1 MTAREQLLSYLQSV
15 EARLRAAAAARG
27 AAVTAAAALA
37 ATVVAVLGANAFTF
51 SAPSVTAARF
61 AVFLAV
67 ALAFALGLAIP
78 LVRLSNRSAA
88 RAAERRFPDFQERLL
103 TFAEKGGA
111 GRSNPFL
118 ELLAADTLGATHRA
132 EPAHVVR
139 SGLIAACTAAGA
151 GALAALVWLI
161 ASGPGF
167 LGHGASLVWAGTP
180 RDEQPYYRILI
191 EPGDRRVRRSASQV
205 ITARLIGFQAER
217 VRLLARYRG
226 TSKWEEAPML
236 PQEDA
241 GVYRYLF
248 AAVPETLDY
257 YVHAGSLRS
266 MTHTLTVVD
275 LPVVRRLRV
284 TYRFP
289 GWTGLAEAVEDPGGD
304 LRAAAGTE
312 AEIAVETDRPLHRG
326 ALVLEGGA
334 GAPLEERAGNWSAG
348 RLKIDKDGSYFIAV
362 HEQGEIVRLTDDYFI
377 EAGSDAPPSVRIL
390 RPGRDTRAS
399 PIEEVTVAVEAG
411 DDFGL
416 REMNLHYSVNGGPE
430 QTVALLARA
439 GPKQAAARTVIG
451 LEDFRLVPGD
461 VVALYA
467 SARDAHTLSRTDVFF
482 IEAQPFERE
491 YSQSQIAGGAAAG
504 DDQGRI
510 SQRQKEIIAATWNQL
525 RQTPSG
531 SGAADAARFLAGV
544 QTRLA
549 EQARSLAARMRRRL
563 LTGANEE
570 LRSFA
575 DDMER
580 AAEAMRPASERLRA
594 IEWRE
599 ALPHEQ
605 KALQYLLRA
614 EAVFRQIRMA
624 FGASQGGP
632 GSLGR
637 DLESLFD
644 LEMDTEKNQY
654 ESGQQELSGD
664 RGSKELEEA
673 LRKLEELARQQQE
686 LAERRRS
693 PQQPFDQRWQQET
706 LRRQAENLRRQLE
719 QLARGDT
726 RPERGQEAGQPGE
739 RGQEAQRLEQAL
751 RRLRE
756 ATEEMGRANSRQAAG
771 QPGGE
776 ESERA
781 ARRLREAQDLVSGLS
796 EQQASRQLD
805 DLVRQADSLAS
816 RQREFIKNLE
826 QIYGPNPEPRGMP
839 RGAGRPETQELASEK
854 ERMTRALSRLEDGM
868 KSAARDLAQSR
879 PSAASKVREGLDSL
893 QQNDVSLRMR
903 GSHELLRRGLGHYA
917 WSREGPVTRALEDV
931 RESLRQ
937 ARADIEREPARTP
950 GAERALAQLE
960 RIRERLE
967 EASRPG
973 GGGGEVS
980 STMNRSE
987 VAPPVGGAE
996 PRPANASDIQRLYRD
1011 TMRDLSEARESLAED
1026 RDAPRSLLS
1035 LMREMERLDPARFPG
1050 NPRLLERMNAQL
1062 LPALDRLELLLK
1074 RKLDEQQGQAR
1085 TGTPE
1090 PVPPGYAEA
1099 VAEYFRRLS
1108 RSR

>member
-1 MTAREQLLSYLQSV
+1 MTAREQLLSYLRSL
-15 EARLRAAAAARG
+15 EARFRAAAAARG
-27 AAVTAAAALA
+27 AAATAAAALA

-51 SAPSVTAARF
+51 SASSVAAARF
-61 AVFLAV
+61 VVFLAV

-78 LVRLSNRSAA
+78 LIRLGSRSAA

-103 TFAEKGGA
+103 TFAEKGDA
-111 GRSNPFL
+111 GQLDPFL
-118 ELLAADTLGATHRA
+118 ELLAADTLGAAHRA
-132 EPAHVVR
+132 EPARIVR
-139 SGLIAACTAAGA
+139 SGLIAACAAAGA
-151 GALAALVWLI
+151 AALSALVWLI

-191 EPGDRRVRRSASQV
+191 EPGDRRVRRGASQA
-205 ITARLIGFQAER
+205 ITARVIGFEAER
-217 VRLLARYRG
+217 VRLLAKYRG

-236 PQEDA
+236 PQEGA

-248 AAVPETLDY
+248 AAVSETVDY
-257 YVHAGSLRS
+257 YAQAGAVRS
-266 MTHTLTVVD
+266 PTHTLTAIDV
-275 LPVVRRLRV
+275 PVVRRLRV

-289 GWTGLAEAVEDPGGD
+289 GWTGLGEAVEDPGGD
-304 LRAAAGTE
+304 LRAVAGSE
-312 AEIAVETDRPLHRG
+312 AEIAVETDKPLRRG
-326 ALVLEGGA
+326 ALVLEGG
-334 GAPLEERAGNWSAG
+334 GEAPLEGRAGNWSTG
-348 RLKIDKDGSYFIAV
+348 RLRIDKDGSYFIAV
-362 HEQGEIVRLTDDYFI
+362 REQGELVRLTDDYFI
-377 EAGSDAPPSVRIL
+377 EVRTDAPPAVRIL
-390 RPGRDTRAS
+390 RPGRDARVS

-416 REMNLHYSVNGGPE
+416 RDMSLHYSVNGGPE
-430 QTVALLARA
+430 QTVALLARP
-439 GPKQAAARTVIG
+439 GPKQAAGRTVIA

-461 VVALYA
+461 VVALHA

-482 IEAQPFERE
+482 IEVQPFERE
-491 YSQSQIAGGAAAG
+491 YSQSQIAGGGPAG

-525 RQTPSG
+525 RQTPSAG
-531 SGAADAARFLAGV
+531 GAADAARFLSDV

-549 EQARSLAARMRRRL
+549 EQARWLAARMRRRL
-563 LTGANEE
+563 LAGANEE

-575 DDMER
+575 EDMER
-580 AAEAMRPASERLRA
+580 AAEAMRPAAERLRA

-664 RGSKELEEA
+664 RGSKEMEEV
-673 LRKLEELARQQQE
+673 LRKLEELARRQQE
-686 LAERRRS
+686 LTRRRRS
-693 PQQPFDQRWQQET
+693 LQQPFDQRWQQET
-706 LRRQAENLRRQLE
+706 LRREAEDLRRQME
-719 QLARGDT
+719 QLVRGDT
-726 RPERGQEAGQPGE
+726 RPGTEVQPGG
-739 RGQEAQRLEQAL
+739 RSQESQRLEQAL

-756 ATEEMGRANSRQAAG
+756 AAEEMSRANSRQAAG
-771 QPGGE
+771 RPGAE

-781 ARRLREAQDLVSGLS
+781 AGRLREAQDLVSGLR
-796 EQQASRQLD
+796 EQQGSRQLD
-805 DLVRQADSLAS
+805 DLVRQADSLAQ
-816 RQREFIKNLE
+816 RQREFIKKLE

-879 PSAASKVREGLDSL
+879 PSAASKVREGLESL

-903 GSHELLRRGLGHYA
+903 GSQELLRRGLGHYA
-917 WSREGPVTRALEDV
+917 WSREGPVSRALEDV
-931 RESLRQ
+931 RERLRQ
-937 ARADIEREPARTP
+937 ARADIEREPAGRP

-973 GGGGEVS
+973 GGGGEVPS
-980 STMNRSE
+980 AMNRGE
-987 VAPPVGGAE
+987 VPPPAGGAE
-996 PRPANASDIQRLYRD
+996 PGSASATDIERLYRD

-1026 RDAPRSLLS
+1026 RDAARDLLG

-1074 RKLDEQQGQAR
+1074 RKLNELQGHAR
-1085 TGTPE
+1085 TGAPE

-1108 RSR
+1108 R